1 MVYYY
6 CQRER
11 GGKAHSKNSSKNFKK
26 PIDNIKIKCYNIN
39 VKRLRNKGFDRTA
52 TTKKIK
58 KFKKPLDNW

>member
-11 GGKAHSKNSSKNFKK
+11 GGKAHFKNSSKNFKK

-52 TTKKIK
+52 TTK
-58 KFKKPLDNW
+58 N